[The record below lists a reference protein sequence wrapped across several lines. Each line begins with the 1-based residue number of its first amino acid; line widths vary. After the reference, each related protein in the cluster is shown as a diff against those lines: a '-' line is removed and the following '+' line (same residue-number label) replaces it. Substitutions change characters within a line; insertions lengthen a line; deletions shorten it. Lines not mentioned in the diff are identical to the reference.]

1 MKRIRNFFETIKG
14 WIIDYWFI
22 HSTILVLSGI
32 GIGIPSLIHSIK
44 LDRLVFATGRYGK
57 CLIINC
63 NIVQWIGLFLAFVTI
78 IEILVGI
85 VCWIIER

>member
-1 MKRIRNFFETIKG
+1 MKRIRNFFEIIND

>member
-1 MKRIRNFFETIKG
+1 MKRIRNFFEIIKD

-22 HSTILVLSGI
+22 HSTILVLSTI

-63 NIVQWIGLFLAFVTI
+63 NIVQWIGLFLAFVAI
-78 IEILVGI
+78 IEILIGI

>member
-1 MKRIRNFFETIKG
+1 MKRIRNFFETIKN

-32 GIGIPSLIHSIK
+32 GIDIPSLIHSIK

>member
-1 MKRIRNFFETIKG
+1 MKRIRNFFETIKD

-32 GIGIPSLIHSIK
+32 GIGILSLIHSIK
-44 LDRLVFATGRYGK
+44 FDRLVFAAGRYGK
-57 CLIINC
+57 CRIINC
-63 NIVQWIGLFLAFVTI
+63 NIVQWIGLFLAFVAI

>member
-1 MKRIRNFFETIKG
+1 MKRIRNFFETIKD

-22 HSTILVLSGI
+22 HSVILVLSTI
-32 GIGIPSLIHSIK
+32 GIGIPSLIYSIK

-57 CLIINC
+57 FLIINC
-63 NIVQWIGLFLAFVTI
+63 NIVQWIGLFLAFVAI

>member
-1 MKRIRNFFETIKG
+1 MKRIRNFFETIKD

-22 HSTILVLSGI
+22 HLSILVLSGI

-63 NIVQWIGLFLAFVTI
+63 NIVQWIGLFLAFVAI
-78 IEILVGI
+78 IEILVRI

>member
-1 MKRIRNFFETIKG
+1 MKRIRNFFETIKD

-22 HSTILVLSGI
+22 HSTILILSGI

-44 LDRLVFATGRYGK
+44 LNRLVFATGRYGK
-57 CLIINC
+57 RLIINC
-63 NIVQWIGLFLAFVTI
+63 NIVQWIGLFLAFVII